1 ADMADRIAV
10 SSHDLEDGMRARLI
24 GEEQLMEVEI
34 FAEAERRI
42 NAGEI
47 KDRTIRRTRTAKT
60 IIDRLVGDC
69 IEASW
74 TALAQANVKTA
85 EQVCARKENLIVLSG
100 ESEAGLL
107 ELEKFLLE
115 NFYQHELLL
124 KAAASAKQWLERL
137 FERLCQQPELMPG
150 YFRRLAEEEGLHRT
164 VCDYIA
170 GMTDRFCLKLLGN
183 KLK

>member
-1 ADMADRIAV
+1 
-10 SSHDLEDGMRARLI
+10 
-24 GEEQLMEVEI
+24 
-34 FAEAERRI
+34 
-42 NAGEI
+42 
-47 KDRTIRRTRTAKT
+47 
-60 IIDRLVGDC
+60 
-69 IEASW
+69 
-74 TALAQANVKTA
+74 
-85 EQVCARKENLIVLSG
+85 
-100 ESEAGLL
+100 
-107 ELEKFLLE
+107 
-115 NFYQHELLL
+115 FYQHELLL